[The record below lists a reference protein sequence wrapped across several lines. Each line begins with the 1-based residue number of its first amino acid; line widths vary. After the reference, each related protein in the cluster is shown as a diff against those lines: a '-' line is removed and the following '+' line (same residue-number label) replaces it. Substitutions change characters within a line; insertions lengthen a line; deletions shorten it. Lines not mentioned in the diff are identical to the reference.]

1 MAKQKQLLVISSYPE
16 KGSVH
21 GKKTVGVA
29 SYAKNTLLALKKEN
43 PDLEITV
50 LAEQFDNVKT
60 YQEQG
65 ILVKR
70 IWKRNN
76 FLSIVKIFKHLLN
89 NRGKPVLVCL
99 EGFMFGQA
107 PFTGCFLASLTL
119 AKILGSKNY
128 LVLHQVVED
137 FKKIEKNKTKAFFLN
152 SFNRLFQKTLL
163 ASTRKI
169 IVFEQ
174 YFTKVLG
181 NNKKVVFIPHAVEN
195 VESVNQRTAQ
205 KQLRLNNKN
214 LQALYFGFLS
224 PYKGVDLLVKNWP
237 DRKDFKLILAGDGNP
252 NHLKEKAYANFVKK
266 IKTEARKKEVMTTGF
281 IPEKE
286 IGKFFS
292 ATNVVILPYQAFF
305 SSSGPL
311 SLAFAYLKPVL
322 LSTDLKKYL
331 ASKDFNQALKK
342 AGLDPKDIF
351 FNPKNKIDLEEKIV
365 NLKKKENKFKEFSFI
380 LKKERSWQKIARNY
394 LELLDL
400 NQ

>member
-29 SYAKNTLLALKKEN
+29 SYTKNTLLALKKESPN
-43 PDLEITV
+43 LEITV
-50 LAEQFDNVKT
+50 LAEQFNKIET

-65 ILVKR
+65 ILIKR
-70 IWKRNN
+70 IWKRNS
-76 FLSIVKIFKHLLN
+76 FLSVVKIFKYLLD
-89 NRGKPVLVCL
+89 NREKSVLICF
-99 EGFMFGQA
+99 EGFMFGRA

-128 LVLHQVVED
+128 LILHQVVED
-137 FKKIEKNKTKAFFLN
+137 FRKIEKNKIKAFFLN
-152 SFNRLFQKTLL
+152 SINRLFQKTLL
-163 ASTRKI
+163 VSVSKI

-174 YFTKVLG
+174 HLAKVLG
-181 NNKKVVFIPHAVEN
+181 NNKKVVFIPHAIEN
-195 VESVNQRTAQ
+195 VKPINQKTAQ
-205 KQLRLNNKN
+205 KQLKLNGENF
-214 LQALYFGFLS
+214 QALYFGFLS
-224 PYKGVDLLVKNWP
+224 PYKGVDLLIKNWP
-237 DRKDFKLILAGDGNP
+237 NDKNLKLILAGDGNP
-252 NHLKEKAYANFVKK
+252 NHLKEKAYVNFVKK
-266 IKTEARKKEVMTTGF
+266 IKAEAQRKGVMTAGF
-281 IPEKE
+281 VPEKE

-322 LSTDLKKYL
+322 LSINLKKYL
-331 ASKDFNQALKK
+331 ASRDFNQALKK
-342 AGLDPKDIF
+342 AGLNPKDIF
-351 FNPKNKIDLEEKIV
+351 FNPKNKIDLKAKII
-365 NLKKKENKFKEFSFI
+365 NLKKKENKFKQLSSI
-380 LKKERSWQKIARNY
+380 LKNERSWRKIAQNY